1 MIELLQRNHHHV
13 RKDALLKDWER
24 VKSDYL
30 TGATRDNPESEETE
44 QMQKAMEIMSR
55 YRGALA
61 ALAKQKPRI
70 E

>member
-1 MIELLQRNHHHV
+1 
-13 RKDALLKDWER
+13 
-24 VKSDYL
+24 
-30 TGATRDNPESEETE
+30 
-44 QMQKAMEIMSR
+44 MQKAMEIMSR